1 MRELTLPGLEAATS
15 CLGFGCASLG
25 SRVSPAQSIKALA
38 HARDAGIRW
47 FDIAPAYGAG
57 EAESLLGRFL
67 TESGGRE
74 TVQICTKVGLVPPAQ
89 SPAKRLIRSALR
101 PVVAVARPLRAAI
114 RRSGA
119 TSNTSV
125 PLTPELLQG
134 SLERSLTRLGTDR
147 VEVYA
152 LHNADPADLARDDIL
167 RALED
172 LLASGKA
179 RTIAVAGQ
187 EDAARAALAQGAPFG
202 VIQLAQ
208 PLGAGAAD
216 LARQAAS
223 QGVGSV
229 THSVFGV
236 AGQLAALTGQLKS
249 DPALQ
254 ARLAEAGYDGAPE
267 DAGSALLMARAFAAN
282 AAGVV
287 LASMASERSLHRN
300 LAAAARPLDPGAIA
314 LCAEIGV

>member
-1 MRELTLPGLEAATS
+1 MREVTLPGLGVSTS

-25 SRVSPAQSIKALA
+25 SRVSPAQAAMALGRA
-38 HARDAGIRW
+38 QAAGIRW

-67 TESGGRE
+67 AESGCRE
-74 TVQICTKVGLVPPAQ
+74 AIQICTKVGLAPPAQ
-89 SPAKRLIRSALR
+89 SPAKRLIRSVLR

-119 TSNTSV
+119 TANRSV
-125 PLTPELLQG
+125 PLTPEVLRS

-152 LHNADPADLARDDIL
+152 LHNADPADLTREEIL

-172 LLASGKA
+172 LLASGKTRA
-179 RTIAVAGQ
+179 VAVAGQ
-187 EDAARAALAQGAPFG
+187 EEAARAALAKGAPFG

-208 PLGAGAAD
+208 PLGAGAPD

-223 QGVGSV
+223 RGVGSV

-236 AGQLAALTGQLKS
+236 AGQLAALTTQLKS

-254 ARLAEAGYDGAPE
+254 ARLAEAGYGGAPE

-282 AAGVV
+282 ADGVV

-300 LAAAARPLDPGAIA
+300 LAAAARPLDPAAIA